1 MIKLD
6 KFALMGAFVL
16 TGALGFTACSSD
28 DIADVEPNPTFDGE
42 SVKTQ
47 FAINIPYAKGGT
59 RMSSGTVQQN
69 NNFRGMQDIYLVS
82 TTGSS
87 ANDFS
92 YITGL
97 DNITALDN
105 SGSGN
110 NGNYKLYSDVNIPT
124 GTKYFHFYGQALKNG
139 TPTNM
144 ENGVIETNLTTAA
157 SRDAIEFKLRTI
169 NSDNTTTTFSNGMK
183 KMVDYLNAVA
193 TAFGT
198 PTDPSELKTLYDEFI
213 KMKAASANS
222 LLIAMQTLYD
232 NLPSTGADAVKTAIL
247 GESNS
252 VMSVNGS
259 GKLSWNTTNYAA
271 NFPEN
276 VGLPEGVA
284 MVEWN
289 SGESKFVQAV
299 LGGNSYTVGAAKIC
313 YPAALYYYIGTNAKT
328 LATEYADWST
338 NMGTATAWDGYD
350 WTTNG
355 WGDEVT
361 ATTRTVALEDN
372 VQYAVGN
379 LKTTVRCTAG
389 SLPDNADELGTQGNV
404 NYVPVGDGFP
414 VTAIIVGGQPDKVG
428 YDFTGGTTFDYNIYD
443 KFPADYKAANVTSAP
458 STANYTL
465 VLDNSKDDNTNKTVY
480 FALEL
485 TNNSG
490 INFYGHD
497 GLIANG
503 MKFYLI
509 GELDPIKATFSGD
522 TGAKPTNVFTKD
534 YVTTANVKISSL
546 ADAYV
551 TIPDLRAERLSLGL
565 SVDLEWQTGLV
576 FDVEIK

>member
-47 FAINIPYAKGGT
+47 FAINIPYAKDGT
-59 RMSSGTVQQN
+59 RMGGETVQQN

-82 TTGSS
+82 TTGST
-87 ANDFS
+87 ATDFS

-97 DNITALDN
+97 GNITAWDN
-105 SGSGN
+105 PGSGD
-110 NGNYKLYSDVNIPT
+110 NGNYKLYNDVNIPT
-124 GTKYFHFYGQALKNG
+124 GTKYFHFYGQATKG
-139 TPTNM
+139 SGASNM

-157 SRDAIEFKLRTI
+157 DRDAIEFKLRTI
-169 NSDNTTTTFSNGMK
+169 NSDNTTTTFSDGMK
-183 KMVDYLNAVA
+183 KMVEYLNSVA
-193 TAFGT
+193 TALGS
-198 PTDPSELKTLYDEFI
+198 PTGSSELKTLYDEFI

-232 NLPSTGADAVKTAIL
+232 NLPSTGADDVKTAIV
-247 GESNS
+247 GEDQS
-252 VMSVNGS
+252 VFKVTD
-259 GKLSWNTTNYAA
+259 GKLAWNIDNYAA

-299 LGGNSYTVGAAKIC
+299 PGGNSYTVDAAKIC

-328 LATEYADWST
+328 YTSEYSSWPNSSAAWESETWS
-338 NMGTATAWDGYD
+338 
-350 WTTNG
+350 G

-443 KFPADYKAANVTSAP
+443 KFPADYKAANVTLAH

-509 GELDPIKATFSGD
+509 GELDPTKATFSSD
-522 TGAKPTNVFTKD
+522 TGTKPENVFTKD
-534 YVTTANVKISSL
+534 YVTTANVSISSL

-565 SVDLEWQTGLV
+565 SVDLTWQKGLV
-576 FDVEIK
+576 FDVEIE

>member
-59 RMSSGTVQQN
+59 RMSDVTVQQN

-82 TTGSS
+82 TTGSTVT
-87 ANDFS
+87 DFS

-97 DNITALDN
+97 DNITALNN

-110 NGNYKLYSDVNIPT
+110 TGNYKLYNDVNIPT
-124 GTKYFHFYGQALKNG
+124 GTKYFHFYGQATKG
-139 TPTNM
+139 SGASNM

-157 SRDAIEFKLRTI
+157 DRDAIEFKLRTI
-169 NSDNTTTTFSNGMK
+169 NSDNTTTTFSDGMEN
-183 KMVDYLNAVA
+183 MVDYLNAVA

-198 PTDPSELKTLYDEFI
+198 PTDPSELKNLYDEFI

-232 NLPSTGADAVKTAIL
+232 NLPSGAENVKTAIV
-247 GESNS
+247 GEDQS
-252 VMSVNGS
+252 VFKVTD
-259 GKLSWNTTNYAA
+259 GKLAWNPANYAA

-299 LGGNSYTVGAAKIC
+299 PGGNSYTVDATKIC

-328 LATEYADWST
+328 LATKYTDWNT
-338 NMGTATAWDGYD
+338 NMGSATAWDGYD
-350 WTTNG
+350 WTG

-389 SLPDNADELGTQGNV
+389 SLPDNADELGSQQGKV

-414 VTAIIVGGQPDKVG
+414 VTAIIVGGQPDKVD

-443 KFPADYKAANVTSAP
+443 KFPANTVAKNETTASN
-458 STANYTL
+458 ANYTL
-465 VLDNSKDDNTNKTVY
+465 VLDNSKDANTNKTVY

-509 GELDPIKATFSGD
+509 GELDPKTAKFDGD
-522 TGAKPTNVFTKD
+522 TSAKPTNVFTKD
-534 YVTTANVKISSL
+534 YVTTANVSISSL

-565 SVDLEWQTGLV
+565 SVDLTWQKGLV

>member
-59 RMSSGTVQQN
+59 RMGGETVQQN

-82 TTGSS
+82 TTGST
-87 ANDFS
+87 ATNFS

-97 DNITALDN
+97 GNITALNN
-105 SGSGN
+105 SGSGD
-110 NGNYKLYSDVNIPT
+110 NGNYKLYNDVNIPT
-124 GTKYFHFYGQALKNG
+124 GTKYFHFYGQATKG
-139 TPTNM
+139 SGASNM

-157 SRDAIEFKLRTI
+157 DRDAIEFKLRTI
-169 NSDNTTTTFSNGMK
+169 NSDNTTTTFSDGMK
-183 KMVDYLNAVA
+183 KMVEYLNSVA
-193 TAFGT
+193 TALGS
-198 PTDPSELKTLYDEFI
+198 PTGSSELKTLYDEFI

-232 NLPSTGADAVKTAIL
+232 NLPSTGADNVKIAII

-252 VMSVNGS
+252 VMSVDGS
-259 GKLSWNTTNYAA
+259 GKLSWNTANYAD

-299 LGGNSYTVGAAKIC
+299 PGGNSYTVDAAKIC

-328 LATEYADWST
+328 LATKYTDWNT
-338 NMGTATAWDGYD
+338 NMGSATAWDVYD
-350 WTTNG
+350 WTAKG

-379 LKTTVRCTAG
+379 LMTTVRCTAG
-389 SLPDNADELGTQGNV
+389 SLPDNADELGSQQGKV
-404 NYVPVGDGFP
+404 NYVPVGEGFP

-428 YDFTGGTTFDYNIYD
+428 YDFTGTDGTTFDYNIYD
-443 KFPADYKAANVTSAP
+443 KFPANYVAATSAP

-465 VLDNSKDDNTNKTVY
+465 VLDNSEDDNTNKTVY

-509 GELDPIKATFSGD
+509 GELNPTEATFSG

-534 YVTTANVKISSL
+534 YVTTANVSISSL

-565 SVDLEWQTGLV
+565 SVDLEWQKGLV

>member
-28 DIADVEPNPTFDGE
+28 DIADIEPNPTFDGE

-59 RMSSGTVQQN
+59 RMSDVTVQQN

-82 TTGSS
+82 TTGST
-87 ANDFS
+87 ATDFS

-97 DNITALDN
+97 GNITAWDN
-105 SGSGN
+105 PGSGN
-110 NGNYKLYSDVNIPT
+110 DGNYKLYSDVNIPT
-124 GTKYFHFYGQALKNG
+124 GTKYFHFYGQALKSG
-139 TPTNM
+139 TPANM
-144 ENGVIETNLTTAA
+144 DNGVIETNLTTAA
-157 SRDAIEFKLRTI
+157 DRDAIEFKLRTI
-169 NSDNTTTTFSNGMK
+169 NSDNTTTTFSDGMK

-193 TAFGT
+193 TAFDT

-252 VMSVNGS
+252 VMSVDGS
-259 GKLSWNTTNYAA
+259 GKLSWNTANYAD

-289 SGESKFVQAV
+289 SGESRFVQAV
-299 LGGNSYTVGAAKIC
+299 PGGNSYTVDAAKIC

-328 LATEYADWST
+328 YTSEYNSWPNSSAKWESETWS
-338 NMGTATAWDGYD
+338 
-350 WTTNG
+350 G

-428 YDFTGGTTFDYNIYD
+428 YDFTGGTMFDYNIYD
-443 KFPADYKAANVTSAP
+443 KFPADYKAANDTSAP
-458 STANYTL
+458 FTANYTL
-465 VLDNSKDDNTNKTVY
+465 VLDNSEDDNTNKTVY

-509 GELDPIKATFSGD
+509 GELDPTEATFSG

-565 SVDLEWQTGLV
+565 SVDLTWQTGLE

>member
-59 RMSSGTVQQN
+59 RMGGETVQQN

-82 TTGSS
+82 TTDRT
-87 ANDFS
+87 ATDFS

-97 DNITALDN
+97 GNITALDG
-105 SGSGN
+105 SGS
-110 NGNYKLYSDVNIPT
+110 NGNYKLYSNVNIPT
-124 GTKYFHFYGQALKNG
+124 GTKYFHFYGQATKG
-139 TPTNM
+139 SGASNM

-157 SRDAIEFKLRTI
+157 DRDAIEFKLRTI
-169 NSDNTTTTFSNGMK
+169 NSDNTTTTFSDGMEN
-183 KMVDYLNAVA
+183 MVEYLNSVA

-198 PTDPSELKTLYDEFI
+198 TNDQSELKTLYDEFI

-259 GKLSWNTTNYAA
+259 GKLSWNTTNYVA

-299 LGGNSYTVGAAKIC
+299 PGGNSYTVDAAKIC

-328 LATEYADWST
+328 YTSEYNSWPNSSAAWESETWS
-338 NMGTATAWDGYD
+338 
-350 WTTNG
+350 G

-414 VTAIIVGGQPDKVG
+414 VTAIIVGGQPDKVD

-443 KFPADYKAANVTSAP
+443 KFPANTVAKNETTASN
-458 STANYTL
+458 ANYTL
-465 VLDNSKDDNTNKTVY
+465 VLDNSKDGNTNKTVY

-497 GLIANG
+497 GLIAKG

-509 GELDPIKATFSGD
+509 GELDPKNATFSG
-522 TGAKPTNVFTKD
+522 TGAKPENVFTKD

-565 SVDLEWQTGLV
+565 SVDLTWQTGLE

>member
-28 DIADVEPNPTFDGE
+28 DIADIEPNPTFDGE

-59 RMSSGTVQQN
+59 RMGGETVQQN

-82 TTGSS
+82 TTGST
-87 ANDFS
+87 ATNFS

-97 DNITALDN
+97 GNITALNN
-105 SGSGN
+105 SGSGD
-110 NGNYKLYSDVNIPT
+110 NGNYKLYNDVNIPT
-124 GTKYFHFYGQALKNG
+124 GTKYFHFYGQATKG
-139 TPTNM
+139 SGASNM

-157 SRDAIEFKLRTI
+157 DRDAIEFKLRTI
-169 NSDNTTTTFSNGMK
+169 NSDNTTTTFSDGMK
-183 KMVDYLNAVA
+183 KMVEYLNSVA
-193 TAFGT
+193 TALGS
-198 PTDPSELKTLYDEFI
+198 PTGSSELKTLYDEFI

-232 NLPSTGADAVKTAIL
+232 NLPSTGADAVKAAII

-252 VMSVNGS
+252 VMSVDGS
-259 GKLSWNTTNYAA
+259 GKLSWNTANYAA

-299 LGGNSYTVGAAKIC
+299 PGGNSYTVDAAKIC

-328 LATEYADWST
+328 LATKYTDWDT
-338 NMGTATAWDGYD
+338 NMGSATAWDGYD
-350 WTTNG
+350 WTG

-389 SLPDNADELGTQGNV
+389 SLPDNADELGSQQGKV
-404 NYVPVGDGFP
+404 NYVPVGEGFP

-428 YDFTGGTTFDYNIYD
+428 YDFTGTDGTTFDYNIYD
-443 KFPADYKAANVTSAP
+443 KFPANTVAKNETTASN
-458 STANYTL
+458 ANYTL
-465 VLDNSKDDNTNKTVY
+465 VLDNSKDANTNETVY

-509 GELDPIKATFSGD
+509 GELDPTTAKFDGD
-522 TGAKPTNVFTKD
+522 TSAKPTNVFTKD
-534 YVTTANVKISSL
+534 YVTTAKVSISSL

-565 SVDLEWQTGLV
+565 SVDLDWQTGLE

>member
-59 RMSSGTVQQN
+59 RMSSETVQQN

-82 TTGSS
+82 TTGST
-87 ANDFS
+87 ATDFS

-97 DNITALDN
+97 GNITALDN
-105 SGSGN
+105 PESGN
-110 NGNYKLYSDVNIPT
+110 DGNYKLYSDVNIPT

-139 TPTNM
+139 APTNM
-144 ENGVIETNLTTAA
+144 DNGVIETNLTTAA

-169 NSDNTTTTFSNGMK
+169 NSDNTTTTFSDGMK

-198 PTDPSELKTLYDEFI
+198 PDDPSELKTLYDEFI

-232 NLPSTGADAVKTAIL
+232 NLPATGADDVKTAIV

-252 VMSVNGS
+252 VFSVS
-259 GKLSWNTTNYAA
+259 EGKLAWNTANYAN

-276 VGLPEGVA
+276 VGLPQGVA
-284 MVEWN
+284 IVEWD
-289 SGESKFVQAV
+289 GSKFAQATI
-299 LGGNSYTVGAAKIC
+299 GGNTYTLDVAKLC

-328 LATEYADWST
+328 NDSEFNSWST
-338 NMGTATAWDGYD
+338 DLNSASKWENYQ
-350 WTTNG
+350 WTG
-355 WGDEVT
+355 WNDAVT

-414 VTAIIVGGQPDKVG
+414 VTAIIVGGQPDKVD

-443 KFPADYKAANVTSAP
+443 KFPANTVAKNETKASN
-458 STANYTL
+458 ANYTL
-465 VLDNSKDDNTNKTVY
+465 VLDNSKDANTNETVY

-509 GELDPIKATFSGD
+509 GELDPTKATFSGD
-522 TGAKPTNVFTKD
+522 MGAKPTNVFTKD

-565 SVDLEWQTGLV
+565 SVDLDWQTGLE

>member
-59 RMSSGTVQQN
+59 RMSDVTVQQN

-97 DNITALDN
+97 GNITALD
-105 SGSGN
+105 GSGN
-110 NGNYKLYSDVNIPT
+110 NGNYKLYNDVNIPT

-144 ENGVIETNLTTAA
+144 DNGVIETNLTTAA

-169 NSDNTTTTFSNGMK
+169 NSDNTTTTFSEGMEN
-183 KMVDYLNAVA
+183 MVDYLNAVA

-299 LGGNSYTVGAAKIC
+299 PGGNSYTVDAAKIC

-328 LATEYADWST
+328 YTSEYNSWPNSSAAWESETWS
-338 NMGTATAWDGYD
+338 GWD
-350 WTTNG
+350 
-355 WGDEVT
+355 DEVT

-389 SLPDNADELGTQGNV
+389 SLPDNADELGPLGNV

-428 YDFTGGTTFDYNIYD
+428 YDFTGGTPTTFDYNIYD
-443 KFPADYKAANVTSAP
+443 KFPANTVAKNETTASN
-458 STANYTL
+458 ANYTL
-465 VLDNSKDDNTNKTVY
+465 VLDNSKDGNTNKTVY

-509 GELDPIKATFSGD
+509 GELDPTNATFSG
-522 TGAKPTNVFTKD
+522 TGAKPENVFTKD

-565 SVDLEWQTGLV
+565 SVDLTWQTGLE

>member
-28 DIADVEPNPTFDGE
+28 DIADIEPNPTFDGE

-59 RMSSGTVQQN
+59 RMSSETVQQDN
-69 NNFRGMQDIYLVS
+69 KFRGMQDIYLVS
-82 TTGSS
+82 TTGGT
-87 ANDFS
+87 ATDFS

-97 DNITALDN
+97 GNITALDN
-105 SGSGN
+105 PGSGN
-110 NGNYKLYSDVNIPT
+110 DGNYKLYSDVNIPT

-144 ENGVIETNLTTAA
+144 DNGVIETNLTKAA
-157 SRDAIEFKLRTI
+157 DRDAIEFKLRTI
-169 NSDNTTTTFSNGMK
+169 NSDNTTTTFSDGMK

-193 TAFGT
+193 TAFGA

-222 LLIAMQTLYD
+222 MLIAMQTLYD

-247 GESNS
+247 GENQS
-252 VMSVNGS
+252 VFKETEGT
-259 GKLSWNTTNYAA
+259 LSWNTANYAA
-271 NFPEN
+271 DFPEN

-299 LGGNSYTVGAAKIC
+299 PGGNSYTVDAAKIC

-328 LATEYADWST
+328 YTSEYNSWPNSSAAWESETWS
-338 NMGTATAWDGYD
+338 
-350 WTTNG
+350 G

-509 GELDPIKATFSGD
+509 GELDPTTAKFDGD

-534 YVTTANVKISSL
+534 YVTTANVSISSL

-565 SVDLEWQTGLV
+565 SVDLTWQTGLV

>member
-28 DIADVEPNPTFDGE
+28 DIADIEPNPTFDGE

-59 RMSSGTVQQN
+59 RMSDVTVQQN

-82 TTGSS
+82 TTGST
-87 ANDFS
+87 ATDFS

-97 DNITALDN
+97 GNITAWDN
-105 SGSGN
+105 PGSGN
-110 NGNYKLYSDVNIPT
+110 DGNYKLYSDVNIAT
-124 GTKYFHFYGQALKNG
+124 GTKYFHFYGQALKSG
-139 TPTNM
+139 TPANM
-144 ENGVIETNLTTAA
+144 DNGVIETNLTTAA

-169 NSDNTTTTFSNGMK
+169 NSDNTTTTFSDGMK
-183 KMVDYLNAVA
+183 KMVVYLNAVA

-198 PTDPSELKTLYDEFI
+198 LNDPSELKTLYDEFI
-213 KMKAASANS
+213 KMKAASAKS

-232 NLPSTGADAVKTAIL
+232 NLPSTGADKVKTAIL
-247 GESNS
+247 GESQS
-252 VMSVNGS
+252 VFKVTE
-259 GKLSWNTTNYAA
+259 GKLSWNTANYAA

-299 LGGNSYTVGAAKIC
+299 PGGNSYTVDAAKIC

-328 LATEYADWST
+328 YTSEYNSWPNSSAAWESKTWS
-338 NMGTATAWDGYD
+338 
-350 WTTNG
+350 G

-428 YDFTGGTTFDYNIYD
+428 YDFTGTDGTTFDYNIYD
-443 KFPADYKAANVTSAP
+443 KFPTDYKAANVTSAP
-458 STANYTL
+458 NYTL
-465 VLDNSKDDNTNKTVY
+465 VLDNSEDDNTNKTVY

-509 GELDPIKATFSGD
+509 GELDPTTAKFDGD
-522 TGAKPTNVFTKD
+522 TDAKPKNVFTKD
-534 YVTTANVKISSL
+534 YVTTANVSISSL

-565 SVDLEWQTGLV
+565 SVDLEWQKGLV

>member
-59 RMSSGTVQQN
+59 RMSDVTVQQN

-97 DNITALDN
+97 GNITALD
-105 SGSGN
+105 GSGN
-110 NGNYKLYSDVNIPT
+110 NGNYKLYNDVNIPT

-144 ENGVIETNLTTAA
+144 DNGVIETNLTTAA

-169 NSDNTTTTFSNGMK
+169 NSDNTTTTFSEGMEN
-183 KMVDYLNAVA
+183 MVDYLNAVA

-299 LGGNSYTVGAAKIC
+299 PGGNSYTVDAAKIC

-328 LATEYADWST
+328 YTSEYNSWPNSSAAWESETWS
-338 NMGTATAWDGYD
+338 GWD
-350 WTTNG
+350 
-355 WGDEVT
+355 DEVT

-389 SLPDNADELGTQGNV
+389 SLPDNADELGPLGNV

-428 YDFTGGTTFDYNIYD
+428 YDFTGGTPTTFDYNIYD
-443 KFPADYKAANVTSAP
+443 KFPANTVAKNETTASN
-458 STANYTL
+458 ANYTL
-465 VLDNSKDDNTNKTVY
+465 VLDNSKDANTNETVY

-509 GELDPIKATFSGD
+509 GELDPTNATFSGD
-522 TGAKPTNVFTKD
+522 TGAKPENVFTKD

-565 SVDLEWQTGLV
+565 SVDLTWQKGLV

>member
-59 RMSSGTVQQN
+59 RMSDVTVQQN

-82 TTGSS
+82 TTGSTVT
-87 ANDFS
+87 DFS

-97 DNITALDN
+97 DNITALNN

-110 NGNYKLYSDVNIPT
+110 TGNYKLYNDVNIPT
-124 GTKYFHFYGQALKNG
+124 GTKYFHFYGQATKG
-139 TPTNM
+139 SGASNM

-157 SRDAIEFKLRTI
+157 DRDAIEFKLRTI
-169 NSDNTTTTFSNGMK
+169 NSDNTTTTFSDGMEN
-183 KMVDYLNAVA
+183 MVDYLNAVA

-198 PTDPSELKTLYDEFI
+198 PTDPSELKNLYDEFI

-232 NLPSTGADAVKTAIL
+232 NLPSGAENVKTAIV
-247 GESNS
+247 GEDQS
-252 VMSVNGS
+252 VFKVTD
-259 GKLSWNTTNYAA
+259 GKLAWNPANYAA

-289 SGESKFVQAV
+289 SGESKFVRTV
-299 LGGNSYTVGAAKIC
+299 PGGNSYTVDAAKIC

-328 LATEYADWST
+328 LTTEYADWST
-338 NMGTATAWDGYD
+338 SMGTATAWDGYD

-389 SLPDNADELGTQGNV
+389 SLPDNADELGTQGKV
-404 NYVPVGDGFP
+404 NYVPVGGGFP

-428 YDFTGGTTFDYNIYD
+428 YDFTGGTKFDYNIYD
-443 KFPADYKAANVTSAP
+443 KFPANTVAKNETTASN
-458 STANYTL
+458 ANYTL
-465 VLDNSKDDNTNKTVY
+465 VLDNSKDGNTNKTVY

-497 GLIANG
+497 GLIAKG

-509 GELDPIKATFSGD
+509 GELDPKNATFSG
-522 TGAKPTNVFTKD
+522 TGAKPENVFTKD

-565 SVDLEWQTGLV
+565 SVDLTWQTGLE

>member
-59 RMSSGTVQQN
+59 RMGGETVQQN

-82 TTGSS
+82 TTDRT
-87 ANDFS
+87 ATNFS

-97 DNITALDN
+97 GNITALD
-105 SGSGN
+105 GSGN
-110 NGNYKLYSDVNIPT
+110 NGNYKLYNDVNIPT

-144 ENGVIETNLTTAA
+144 DNGVIETNLTTAA

-169 NSDNTTTTFSNGMK
+169 NSDNTTTTFSEGMEN
-183 KMVDYLNAVA
+183 MVDYLNAVA

-232 NLPSTGADAVKTAIL
+232 NLPSIGADNVKTAIL

-252 VMSVNGS
+252 VMSVDGS
-259 GKLSWNTTNYAA
+259 GKLSWNTANYAA

-289 SGESKFVQAV
+289 SGESKFVKAV
-299 LGGNSYTVGAAKIC
+299 PGGNSYMVDAAKIC

-328 LATEYADWST
+328 YTSEYNSWPNTSAAWENETWS
-338 NMGTATAWDGYD
+338 GWD
-350 WTTNG
+350 
-355 WGDEVT
+355 DEVT

-389 SLPDNADELGTQGNV
+389 SLPDNADELELGTQGKV
-404 NYVPVGDGFP
+404 NYVPVGGGFP

-428 YDFTGGTTFDYNIYD
+428 YDFTGGTKFDYNIYD
-443 KFPADYKAANVTSAP
+443 KFPANTVAKNETTASN
-458 STANYTL
+458 ANYTL
-465 VLDNSKDDNTNKTVY
+465 VLDNSKDGNTNKTVY

-497 GLIANG
+497 GLIAKG

-509 GELDPIKATFSGD
+509 GELDPTNATFSG

-534 YVTTANVKISSL
+534 YVTTANVSISSL

-551 TIPDLRAERLSLGL
+551 TIPDLRAEHLSLGL
-565 SVDLEWQTGLV
+565 SVDLTWQTGLE

>member
-28 DIADVEPNPTFDGE
+28 DIADIEPNPTFDGE

-59 RMSSGTVQQN
+59 RMSDVTVQQN

-82 TTGSS
+82 TTGST
-87 ANDFS
+87 ATDFS

-97 DNITALDN
+97 GNITAWDN
-105 SGSGN
+105 PGSGN
-110 NGNYKLYSDVNIPT
+110 DGNYKLYSDVNIPT
-124 GTKYFHFYGQALKNG
+124 GTKYFHFYGQALKSG
-139 TPTNM
+139 TPANM
-144 ENGVIETNLTTAA
+144 DNGVIETNLTTAA

-169 NSDNTTTTFSNGMK
+169 NSDNTTTTFSDGMK
-183 KMVDYLNAVA
+183 KMVVYLNAVA

-198 PTDPSELKTLYDEFI
+198 LNDPSELKTLYDEFI
-213 KMKAASANS
+213 KMKAASAKS

-232 NLPSTGADAVKTAIL
+232 NLPSTGADKVKTAIL
-247 GESNS
+247 GESQS
-252 VMSVNGS
+252 VFKVTE
-259 GKLSWNTTNYAA
+259 GKLSWNTANYAA

-299 LGGNSYTVGAAKIC
+299 PGGNSYTVDAAKIC

-328 LATEYADWST
+328 YTSEYNSWPNSSAAWESKTWS
-338 NMGTATAWDGYD
+338 
-350 WTTNG
+350 G

-428 YDFTGGTTFDYNIYD
+428 YDFTGTDGTTFDYNIYD
-443 KFPADYKAANVTSAP
+443 KFPTDYKAANVTSAP
-458 STANYTL
+458 NYTL
-465 VLDNSKDDNTNKTVY
+465 VLDNSEDDNTNKTVY

-509 GELDPIKATFSGD
+509 GELDPTTAKFDGD
-522 TGAKPTNVFTKD
+522 TDAKPKNVFTKD
-534 YVTTANVKISSL
+534 YVTTANVSISSL

-565 SVDLEWQTGLV
+565 SVDLEWQKGLV

>member
-47 FAINIPYAKGGT
+47 FAINIPYAKDGT
-59 RMSSGTVQQN
+59 RMGGETVQQN

-82 TTGSS
+82 TTGST
-87 ANDFS
+87 ATDFS

-97 DNITALDN
+97 GNITVLDN
-105 SGSGN
+105 HGNGN

-144 ENGVIETNLTTAA
+144 DNGVIETNLTKAA
-157 SRDAIEFKLRTI
+157 DRDAIEFKLRTI
-169 NSDNTTTTFSNGMK
+169 NSDNTTTTFSDGMK
-183 KMVDYLNAVA
+183 KMVEYLNSVA
-193 TAFGT
+193 TALGS
-198 PTDPSELKTLYDEFI
+198 PTGSSELKTLYDEFI

-232 NLPSTGADAVKTAIL
+232 NLPSTGADDVKTAIV
-247 GESNS
+247 GEDQS
-252 VMSVNGS
+252 VFKVTD
-259 GKLSWNTTNYAA
+259 GKLAWNIDNYAA

-284 MVEWN
+284 MVEW
-289 SGESKFVQAV
+289 STDKFVQTAP
-299 LGGNSYTVGAAKIC
+299 GGNSYTVDATKIC

-328 LATEYADWST
+328 LATKYTDWDT
-338 NMGTATAWDGYD
+338 NMGSATAWDGYD
-350 WTTNG
+350 WTG

-389 SLPDNADELGTQGNV
+389 SLPDNADELGSQQGKV
-404 NYVPVGDGFP
+404 NYVPVGEGFP

-428 YDFTGGTTFDYNIYD
+428 YDFTGTDGTTFDYNIYD
-443 KFPADYKAANVTSAP
+443 KFPANTVAKNETTASN
-458 STANYTL
+458 ANYTL
-465 VLDNSKDDNTNKTVY
+465 VLDNSKDANTNETVY

-509 GELDPIKATFSGD
+509 GELDPTNATFSGD
-522 TGAKPTNVFTKD
+522 TGAKPENVFTKD

-565 SVDLEWQTGLV
+565 SVDLTWQKGLV

>member
-6 KFALMGAFVL
+6 QFALMGAFVL

-59 RMSSGTVQQN
+59 RMGGETVQQN

-82 TTGSS
+82 TTDRT
-87 ANDFS
+87 ATDFS

-97 DNITALDN
+97 GNITALDG
-105 SGSGN
+105 SGS
-110 NGNYKLYSDVNIPT
+110 NGNYKLYRNVNIPT
-124 GTKYFHFYGQALKNG
+124 GTKYFHFYGQATKG
-139 TPTNM
+139 SGASNM

-157 SRDAIEFKLRTI
+157 DRDAIEFKLRTI
-169 NSDNTTTTFSNGMK
+169 NSDNTTTKFSDGMK
-183 KMVDYLNAVA
+183 KMVEYLNAVA
-193 TAFGT
+193 TAFGS
-198 PTDPSELKTLYDEFI
+198 PTDPSELKNLYDEFI

-232 NLPSTGADAVKTAIL
+232 NLPSGAENVKTAIV
-247 GESNS
+247 GEDQS
-252 VMSVNGS
+252 VFKVTD
-259 GKLSWNTTNYAA
+259 GKLAWNPANYAA

-284 MVEWN
+284 MVEW
-289 SGESKFVQAV
+289 STDKFVQTAP
-299 LGGNSYTVGAAKIC
+299 GGNSYTVDAAKIC

-328 LATEYADWST
+328 YTSEYNSWPNTSAAWENETWS
-338 NMGTATAWDGYD
+338 
-350 WTTNG
+350 G
-355 WGDEVT
+355 WGGEVT

-404 NYVPVGDGFP
+404 NYVPVGEGFP

-428 YDFTGGTTFDYNIYD
+428 YDFTGGTKFDYNIYD
-443 KFPADYKAANVTSAP
+443 KFPANTVAKNETTASN
-458 STANYTL
+458 ANYTI
-465 VLDNSKDDNTNKTVY
+465 VLDNSKDVNNNNKTVY

-509 GELDPIKATFSGD
+509 GELDPAEAKFSGD
-522 TGAKPTNVFTKD
+522 TGAEPENVFTKD

-565 SVDLEWQTGLV
+565 SVDLTWQTGLE

>member
-59 RMSSGTVQQN
+59 RMSDVTVQQN

-82 TTGSS
+82 TTDRT
-87 ANDFS
+87 ATNFS

-97 DNITALDN
+97 SNITALDG
-105 SGSGN
+105 SGS
-110 NGNYKLYSDVNIPT
+110 NGNYKLYSNVNIPT

-144 ENGVIETNLTTAA
+144 DNGVIETNLTTAA
-157 SRDAIEFKLRTI
+157 DRDAIEFKLRTI
-169 NSDNTTTTFSNGMK
+169 NSDNTTTTFSDGMEN
-183 KMVDYLNAVA
+183 MVDYLNSVA

-232 NLPSTGADAVKTAIL
+232 NLPSIGAENVKTAIV
-247 GESNS
+247 GEGQS
-252 VMSVNGS
+252 VFKVTD
-259 GKLSWNTTNYAA
+259 GKLAWNTDNYAA

-289 SGESKFVQAV
+289 SGESKFVQPMP
-299 LGGNSYTVGAAKIC
+299 GGNSYKVDAAKIC

-328 LATEYADWST
+328 YTSEYNSWPNSSAAWEGETWS
-338 NMGTATAWDGYD
+338 
-350 WTTNG
+350 G
-355 WGDEVT
+355 WGDEVI

-389 SLPDNADELGTQGNV
+389 SLPDNADELGKQGKV
-404 NYVPVGDGFP
+404 NYVPVGEGFP

-443 KFPADYKAANVTSAP
+443 KFPANTVAKNETTASN
-458 STANYTL
+458 ANYTL
-465 VLDNSKDDNTNKTVY
+465 VLDNSKDGNTNKTVY

-509 GELDPIKATFSGD
+509 GELDPANATFSG

-534 YVTTANVKISSL
+534 YVTTANVSISSL

-565 SVDLEWQTGLV
+565 SVDLTWQTGLE

>member
-6 KFALMGAFVL
+6 QFALMGAFVL

-82 TTGSS
+82 TTGST
-87 ANDFS
+87 ATDFS

-97 DNITALDN
+97 GNITAWDN
-105 SGSGN
+105 PGSGN
-110 NGNYKLYSDVNIPT
+110 DGNYKLYSDVNIPT
-124 GTKYFHFYGQALKNG
+124 GTKYFHFYGQALKSG
-139 TPTNM
+139 TPANM
-144 ENGVIETNLTTAA
+144 DNGVIETNLTTAA
-157 SRDAIEFKLRTI
+157 NRDAIEFKLRTI
-169 NSDNTTTTFSNGMK
+169 NSDYTTTTFSEGMEN
-183 KMVDYLNAVA
+183 MVDYLNAVA

-289 SGESKFVQAV
+289 SGDSKFVQAV
-299 LGGNSYTVGAAKIC
+299 PGGNSYTVNAAKIC

-328 LATEYADWST
+328 YTSEYNSWPNSSA
-338 NMGTATAWDGYD
+338 AWESET
-350 WTTNG
+350 WPG
-355 WGDEVT
+355 WGDEVI

-389 SLPDNADELGTQGNV
+389 SLPDNADELGTQGKV

-428 YDFTGGTTFDYNIYD
+428 YDFTGVTTTTFDYNIYD
-443 KFPADYKAANVTSAP
+443 KFPANTVAKNETTASN
-458 STANYTL
+458 ANYTL
-465 VLDNSKDDNTNKTVY
+465 VLDNSKDVNTNKTVY

-509 GELDPIKATFSGD
+509 GELDPTTAKFDGD
-522 TGAKPTNVFTKD
+522 TSAKPTNVFTKD
-534 YVTTANVKISSL
+534 YVTTAKVSISSL

-565 SVDLEWQTGLV
+565 SVDLDWQTGLE

>member
-59 RMSSGTVQQN
+59 RMGGETVQQN

-82 TTGSS
+82 TTGST
-87 ANDFS
+87 ATNFS

-97 DNITALDN
+97 GNIIALDN
-105 SGSGN
+105 PGSGS
-110 NGNYKLYSDVNIPT
+110 NGNYKLYSNVNIPT

-144 ENGVIETNLTTAA
+144 DNGVIETNLTTAA

-169 NSDNTTTTFSNGMK
+169 NSDNTTTTFSDGMEN
-183 KMVDYLNAVA
+183 MVEYLNSVA
-193 TAFGT
+193 TAFGS
-198 PTDPSELKTLYDEFI
+198 PTGSSELKTLYDEFI

-232 NLPSTGADAVKTAIL
+232 NLPSTGADDVKTAIV
-247 GESNS
+247 GEGQS
-252 VMSVNGS
+252 VFKVTD
-259 GKLSWNTTNYAA
+259 GKLAWNTANYAA
-271 NFPEN
+271 DFPEN

-299 LGGNSYTVGAAKIC
+299 PGGNSYKVDAAKIC

-328 LATEYADWST
+328 YTSEYNSWPNSSAAWESETWS
-338 NMGTATAWDGYD
+338 
-350 WTTNG
+350 G

-404 NYVPVGDGFP
+404 NYVPVGNGFP

-428 YDFTGGTTFDYNIYD
+428 YDFTGGTRFDYNIYD

-465 VLDNSKDDNTNKTVY
+465 VLDNSKDGNNNKTVY

-509 GELDPIKATFSGD
+509 GELDPTKATFSGD
-522 TGAKPTNVFTKD
+522 PGAKPTNVFTKD

>member
-28 DIADVEPNPTFDGE
+28 DIADIEPNPTFDGE

-47 FAINIPYAKGGT
+47 FAINIPYVKGGT
-59 RMSSGTVQQN
+59 RMSSETVQQN

-82 TTGSS
+82 TTGST
-87 ANDFS
+87 ATDFS

-97 DNITALDN
+97 GNITALDKP
-105 SGSGN
+105 GSGN
-110 NGNYKLYSDVNIPT
+110 DGNYKLYSDVNIPT
-124 GTKYFHFYGQALKNG
+124 GTKYFHFYGQALKSG
-139 TPTNM
+139 TPANM
-144 ENGVIETNLTTAA
+144 DNGVIETNLTTAA

-169 NSDNTTTTFSNGMK
+169 NSDNTTTTFSEGMEN
-183 KMVDYLNAVA
+183 MVDYLNAVA

-299 LGGNSYTVGAAKIC
+299 PGGNSYTVDAAKIC

-328 LATEYADWST
+328 YTSEYNSWPNSSAAWESETWS
-338 NMGTATAWDGYD
+338 
-350 WTTNG
+350 G

-389 SLPDNADELGTQGNV
+389 SLPDNADELGPLGNV

-428 YDFTGGTTFDYNIYD
+428 YDFTGGTPTTFDYNIYD
-443 KFPADYKAANVTSAP
+443 KFPANTVAKNETTASN
-458 STANYTL
+458 ANYTL
-465 VLDNSKDDNTNKTVY
+465 VLDNSKDGNTNKTVY

-509 GELDPIKATFSGD
+509 GELDPTKATFSGD

-534 YVTTANVKISSL
+534 YVTTANVSISSL

-565 SVDLEWQTGLV
+565 SVDLTWQNGLV

>member
-59 RMSSGTVQQN
+59 RMSDVTVQQN

-82 TTGSS
+82 TTDRT
-87 ANDFS
+87 ATNFS

-97 DNITALDN
+97 SNITALD
-105 SGSGN
+105 GSGN
-110 NGNYKLYSDVNIPT
+110 NGNYKLYNNVNIPT

-144 ENGVIETNLTTAA
+144 DNGVIETNLTTAA

-169 NSDNTTTTFSNGMK
+169 NSDNTTTTFSDGMK
-183 KMVDYLNAVA
+183 KMVDYLNDVA

-232 NLPSTGADAVKTAIL
+232 NLPSIGAENVKTAIV
-247 GESNS
+247 GEGQS
-252 VMSVNGS
+252 VFKVTG
-259 GKLSWNTTNYAA
+259 GKLAWNTDNYAA

-289 SGESKFVQAV
+289 SGESKFFQAMP
-299 LGGNSYTVGAAKIC
+299 GGNSYTVDAAKIC

-338 NMGTATAWDGYD
+338 NMGTATDWDGYD

-355 WGDEVT
+355 WGGEVT

-389 SLPDNADELGTQGNV
+389 SLPDNADELGTQGKV
-404 NYVPVGDGFP
+404 NYVPVGGGFP

-428 YDFTGGTTFDYNIYD
+428 YDFTGGTKFDYNIYD

-465 VLDNSKDDNTNKTVY
+465 VLDNSKDGNNNKTVY

-509 GELDPIKATFSGD
+509 GELDPKNATFSG
-522 TGAKPTNVFTKD
+522 TGARPTNVFTKD

-565 SVDLEWQTGLV
+565 SVDLTWQTGLE

>member
-59 RMSSGTVQQN
+59 RMGGETVQQN

-82 TTGSS
+82 TTGST
-87 ANDFS
+87 ATDFS

-97 DNITALDN
+97 GNITALDN
-105 SGSGN
+105 SVNGN
-110 NGNYKLYSDVNIPT
+110 NYKLYSNVNIPT
-124 GTKYFHFYGQALKNG
+124 GTKYFHFYGQATKG
-139 TPTNM
+139 SGASNM

-157 SRDAIEFKLRTI
+157 DRDAIEFKLRTI
-169 NSDNTTTTFSNGMK
+169 NSDNTTTTFSDGME
-183 KMVDYLNAVA
+183 KMVDYLNSVA
-193 TAFGT
+193 TAFGS

-299 LGGNSYTVGAAKIC
+299 PGGNSYTVDATKIC

-328 LATEYADWST
+328 LATKYTDWDT
-338 NMGTATAWDGYD
+338 NMGSATAWDGYD
-350 WTTNG
+350 WTG

-389 SLPDNADELGTQGNV
+389 SLPDNADELGSQQGKV
-404 NYVPVGDGFP
+404 NYVPVGEGFP

-428 YDFTGGTTFDYNIYD
+428 YDFTGTDGTTFDYNIYD
-443 KFPADYKAANVTSAP
+443 KFPANTVAKNETTASN
-458 STANYTL
+458 ANYTL
-465 VLDNSKDDNTNKTVY
+465 VLDNSKDANTNETVY

-509 GELDPIKATFSGD
+509 GELDPTTAKFDGD
-522 TGAKPTNVFTKD
+522 TSAKPTNVFTKD
-534 YVTTANVKISSL
+534 YVTTAKVSISSL

-565 SVDLEWQTGLV
+565 SVDLDWQTGLE

>member
-59 RMSSGTVQQN
+59 RMSDVTVQQN

-97 DNITALDN
+97 GNITALD
-105 SGSGN
+105 GSGN
-110 NGNYKLYSDVNIPT
+110 NGNYKLYNDVNIPT

-144 ENGVIETNLTTAA
+144 DNGVIETNLTTAA

-169 NSDNTTTTFSNGMK
+169 NSDNTTTTFSEGMEN
-183 KMVDYLNAVA
+183 MVDYLNAVA

-289 SGESKFVQAV
+289 SGDSKFVQAV
-299 LGGNSYTVGAAKIC
+299 PGGNSYTVNAAKIC

-328 LATEYADWST
+328 YTSEYNSWPNSSA
-338 NMGTATAWDGYD
+338 AWESET
-350 WTTNG
+350 WPG
-355 WGDEVT
+355 WGDEVI

-389 SLPDNADELGTQGNV
+389 SLPDNADELGTQGKV

-428 YDFTGGTTFDYNIYD
+428 YDFTGVTTTTFDYNIYD
-443 KFPADYKAANVTSAP
+443 KFPANTVAKNETTASN
-458 STANYTL
+458 ANYTL
-465 VLDNSKDDNTNKTVY
+465 VLDNSKDVNTNKTVY

-509 GELDPIKATFSGD
+509 GELDPTEATFSG

-565 SVDLEWQTGLV
+565 SVDLTWQTGLE

>member
-6 KFALMGAFVL
+6 QFALMGAFVL

-59 RMSSGTVQQN
+59 RMSSETVQQDN
-69 NNFRGMQDIYLVS
+69 KFRGMQDIYLVS
-82 TTGSS
+82 TTGST
-87 ANDFS
+87 ATDFS

-97 DNITALDN
+97 GNITAWDN
-105 SGSGN
+105 PGSGN
-110 NGNYKLYSDVNIPT
+110 DGNYKLYSDVNIPT

-144 ENGVIETNLTTAA
+144 DNGVIETNLTTAA

-169 NSDNTTTTFSNGMK
+169 NSDNTTTTFSDGMK

-193 TAFGT
+193 TAFDT

-232 NLPSTGADAVKTAIL
+232 NLPSTGADNVKTAIL
-247 GESNS
+247 GESQS
-252 VMSVNGS
+252 VFKVTE

-299 LGGNSYTVGAAKIC
+299 PGGNSYTVDAAKIC

-328 LATEYADWST
+328 YTSEYNSWPNSSAAWESETWS
-338 NMGTATAWDGYD
+338 
-350 WTTNG
+350 G

>member
-59 RMSSGTVQQN
+59 RMGGETVQQN

-97 DNITALDN
+97 DNITALNN
-105 SGSGN
+105 SGSGD
-110 NGNYKLYSDVNIPT
+110 NGNYKLYNDVNIPT

-157 SRDAIEFKLRTI
+157 DRDAIEFKLRTI
-169 NSDNTTTTFSNGMK
+169 NSDNTTTTFSDGMK

-276 VGLPEGVA
+276 VGLPQGVA

-289 SGESKFVQAV
+289 SGESKFVQAMP
-299 LGGNSYTVGAAKIC
+299 GGNSYTVDAAKIC

-338 NMGTATAWDGYD
+338 SMGTATAWDSYD
-350 WTTNG
+350 WNTNG
-355 WGDEVT
+355 WGGEVT

-389 SLPDNADELGTQGNV
+389 SLPDNADELGTQGKV
-404 NYVPVGDGFP
+404 NYVPVGEGFP

-443 KFPADYKAANVTSAP
+443 KFPANTVAKNETTASN
-458 STANYTL
+458 ANYTL
-465 VLDNSKDDNTNKTVY
+465 VLDNSKDGNTNKTVY

-509 GELDPIKATFSGD
+509 GELNPTEATFSG

-565 SVDLEWQTGLV
+565 SVDLTWQTGLE

>member
-59 RMSSGTVQQN
+59 RMSDVTVQQN

-82 TTGSS
+82 TTGRT
-87 ANDFS
+87 ATNFS

-110 NGNYKLYSDVNIPT
+110 NGNYKLYNDVNIPT

-157 SRDAIEFKLRTI
+157 DRDAIEFKLRTI
-169 NSDNTTTTFSNGMK
+169 NSDNTTTTFSDGME
-183 KMVDYLNAVA
+183 KMVEYLNAVA
-193 TAFGT
+193 TAFGS
-198 PTDPSELKTLYDEFI
+198 PTDPSELKNLYDEFI

-232 NLPSTGADAVKTAIL
+232 NLPSGAENVKTAIV
-247 GESNS
+247 GEDQS
-252 VMSVNGS
+252 VFKVTD
-259 GKLSWNTTNYAA
+259 GKLAWNPANYAA
-271 NFPEN
+271 DFPEN

-284 MVEWN
+284 MVEW
-289 SGESKFVQAV
+289 STDKFVQTAP
-299 LGGNSYTVGAAKIC
+299 GGNSYTVDAAKIC

-328 LATEYADWST
+328 YTSEYNSWPNTSVAWENETWS
-338 NMGTATAWDGYD
+338 
-350 WTTNG
+350 G
-355 WGDEVT
+355 WGGEVT

-389 SLPDNADELGTQGNV
+389 SLPDNADELGSQGNV

-428 YDFTGGTTFDYNIYD
+428 YDFTGGTMFDYNIYD

-465 VLDNSKDDNTNKTVY
+465 VLDNSKDANTNKTVY

-509 GELDPIKATFSGD
+509 GELDPTKATFSGD
-522 TGAKPTNVFTKD
+522 PGAKPTNVFTKD

-565 SVDLEWQTGLV
+565 SVELTWQTGLE

>member
-6 KFALMGAFVL
+6 QFALMGAFVL

-59 RMSSGTVQQN
+59 RMGGETVQQN

-82 TTGSS
+82 TTDRT
-87 ANDFS
+87 ATDFS

-97 DNITALDN
+97 GNITALDG
-105 SGSGN
+105 SGS
-110 NGNYKLYSDVNIPT
+110 NGNYKLYSNVNIPT
-124 GTKYFHFYGQALKNG
+124 GTKYFHFYGQATKG
-139 TPTNM
+139 SGASNM

-157 SRDAIEFKLRTI
+157 DRDAIEFKLRTI
-169 NSDNTTTTFSNGMK
+169 NSDNTTTTFSDGMEN
-183 KMVDYLNAVA
+183 MVEYLNSVA

-198 PTDPSELKTLYDEFI
+198 TNDQSELKTLYDEFI

-232 NLPSTGADAVKTAIL
+232 NLPATGADDVKTAIV

-252 VMSVNGS
+252 VFSVS
-259 GKLSWNTTNYAA
+259 EGKLAWNTANYAN

-276 VGLPEGVA
+276 VGLPQGVA
-284 MVEWN
+284 IVEWD
-289 SGESKFVQAV
+289 GSKFAQATI
-299 LGGNSYTVGAAKIC
+299 GGNTYTLDVAKLC

-328 LATEYADWST
+328 NDSEFNSWST
-338 NMGTATAWDGYD
+338 DLNSASKWENYQ
-350 WTTNG
+350 WTG
-355 WGDEVT
+355 WNDAVT

-414 VTAIIVGGQPDKVG
+414 VTAIIVGGQPDKVD

-443 KFPADYKAANVTSAP
+443 KFPANTVAKNETTASN
-458 STANYTL
+458 ANYTL
-465 VLDNSKDDNTNKTVY
+465 VLDNSKDGNTNKTVY

-497 GLIANG
+497 GLIAKG

-509 GELDPIKATFSGD
+509 GELDPKNATFSG
-522 TGAKPTNVFTKD
+522 TGAKPENVFTKD

-565 SVDLEWQTGLV
+565 SVDLTWQTGLE

>member
-59 RMSSGTVQQN
+59 RMGGETVQQN

-82 TTGSS
+82 TTGST
-87 ANDFS
+87 ATNFS

-97 DNITALDN
+97 GNITALDG
-105 SGSGN
+105 SGS
-110 NGNYKLYSDVNIPT
+110 NGNYKLYSNVNIPT

-144 ENGVIETNLTTAA
+144 DNGVIETNLTTAA
-157 SRDAIEFKLRTI
+157 DRDAIEFKLRTI
-169 NSDNTTTTFSNGMK
+169 NSDNTTTTFSGGMK

-252 VMSVNGS
+252 VMSVDGS
-259 GKLSWNTTNYAA
+259 GKLSWNTAKYAA

-276 VGLPEGVA
+276 VGLPQGVA
-284 MVEWN
+284 MVEW
-289 SGESKFVQAV
+289 STDKFVQTAP
-299 LGGNSYTVGAAKIC
+299 GGNSYTVDAAKIC

-328 LATEYADWST
+328 YTSEYNLWPNTSAAWENETWS
-338 NMGTATAWDGYD
+338 
-350 WTTNG
+350 G
-355 WGDEVT
+355 WGGEVT

-389 SLPDNADELGTQGNV
+389 SLPDNADELGPQVKV

-428 YDFTGGTTFDYNIYD
+428 YDFTGGTKFDYNIYD

-465 VLDNSKDDNTNKTVY
+465 VLDNSKDGNNNKTVY

-509 GELDPIKATFSGD
+509 GELDPKNATFSG
-522 TGAKPTNVFTKD
+522 TGARPENVFTKD

-565 SVDLEWQTGLV
+565 SVDLTWQTGLE
-576 FDVEIK
+576 FDVEIE

>member
-59 RMSSGTVQQN
+59 RMSNVTVQQN

-82 TTGSS
+82 TTGST
-87 ANDFS
+87 ATDFS

-97 DNITALDN
+97 GNIIALDN
-105 SGSGN
+105 PGSGN
-110 NGNYKLYSDVNIPT
+110 NGNYKIYEDVNIPT
-124 GTKYFHFYGQALKNG
+124 GTKYFHFYGQATKG
-139 TPTNM
+139 SGASNM

-157 SRDAIEFKLRTI
+157 DRDAIEFKLRTI
-169 NSDNTTTTFSNGMK
+169 NSDNTTTTFSDGMT

-193 TAFGT
+193 TAFGS
-198 PTDPSELKTLYDEFI
+198 PADPSELKTLYDEFI

-232 NLPSTGADAVKTAIL
+232 NLPSAGADAVKTAIV
-247 GESNS
+247 GEDQS
-252 VMSVNGS
+252 VFKVTG
-259 GKLSWNTTNYAA
+259 GKLAWNTDNYAA

-284 MVEWN
+284 MVEW
-289 SGESKFVQAV
+289 STDKFVQTV
-299 LGGNSYTVGAAKIC
+299 PGGNSYTVDAAKIC

-328 LATEYADWST
+328 LATAYTYWGT
-338 NMGTATAWDGYD
+338 NMGSATAWDGYD

-389 SLPDNADELGTQGNV
+389 SLPDNAAEQGQQHV
-404 NYVPVGDGFP
+404 TNYVPVGDGFP

-428 YDFTGGTTFDYNIYD
+428 YDFTGGTSFDYNIYD
-443 KFPADYKAANVTSAP
+443 KFPADYKAANSTSAP

-465 VLDNSKDDNTNKTVY
+465 VLDNSKDPNTNKTVY

-509 GELDPIKATFSGD
+509 GELDPTKAEFEGSG
-522 TGAKPTNVFTKD
+522 TKPINVFTKD
-534 YVTTANVKISSL
+534 YVTTANVSISSL

-565 SVDLEWQTGLV
+565 SVDLTWQTGLV

>member
-59 RMSSGTVQQN
+59 RMGGETVQQN

-82 TTGSS
+82 TTGST
-87 ANDFS
+87 ATNFS

-97 DNITALDN
+97 GNITALNN
-105 SGSGN
+105 SGSGD
-110 NGNYKLYSDVNIPT
+110 NGNYKLYNDVNIPT
-124 GTKYFHFYGQALKNG
+124 GTKYFHFYGQATKG
-139 TPTNM
+139 SGASNM

-157 SRDAIEFKLRTI
+157 DRDAIEFKLRTI
-169 NSDNTTTTFSNGMK
+169 NSDNTTTTFSDGMK
-183 KMVDYLNAVA
+183 KMVEYLNSVA
-193 TAFGT
+193 TALGS

-232 NLPSTGADAVKTAIL
+232 NLPSGAENVKTAIL

-252 VMSVNGS
+252 VMSVDGS
-259 GKLSWNTTNYAA
+259 GKLSWNTAKYAA

-276 VGLPEGVA
+276 VGLPQGVA

-289 SGESKFVQAV
+289 SGDSKFVQAV
-299 LGGNSYTVGAAKIC
+299 PGGNSYTVDAAKIC

-328 LATEYADWST
+328 YTSEYNSWPNSSAAWESETWS
-338 NMGTATAWDGYD
+338 
-350 WTTNG
+350 G
-355 WGDEVT
+355 WGDEVI

-389 SLPDNADELGTQGNV
+389 SLPDNADELGPQGNV

-428 YDFTGGTTFDYNIYD
+428 YDFTGGTKFDYNIYD
-443 KFPADYKAANVTSAP
+443 KFPANTVAKNETTASN
-458 STANYTL
+458 ANYTL
-465 VLDNSKDDNTNKTVY
+465 VLDNSKDGNTNKTVY

-509 GELDPIKATFSGD
+509 GELDPTEATFSG

-565 SVDLEWQTGLV
+565 SVDLTWQTGLE

>member
-6 KFALMGAFVL
+6 QFALMGAFVL

-59 RMSSGTVQQN
+59 RMGGETVQQN

-82 TTGSS
+82 TTDRT
-87 ANDFS
+87 ATDFS

-97 DNITALDN
+97 GNITALD
-105 SGSGN
+105 GSGN
-110 NGNYKLYSDVNIPT
+110 NGNYKLYNDVNIPT

-144 ENGVIETNLTTAA
+144 DNGVIETNLTTAA

-169 NSDNTTTTFSNGMK
+169 NSDNTTTTFSDGMK
-183 KMVDYLNAVA
+183 KMVDYLNSVA
-193 TAFGT
+193 TAFGS
-198 PTDPSELKTLYDEFI
+198 PTDPSELKTLYDKFI
-213 KMKAASANS
+213 EMKAASANS

-232 NLPSTGADAVKTAIL
+232 NLPSIGADNVKTAIVG

-252 VMSVNGS
+252 VMSVDGS
-259 GKLSWNTTNYAA
+259 GKLSWNTAKYAA

-276 VGLPEGVA
+276 VGLPQGVA

-299 LGGNSYTVGAAKIC
+299 PGGNSYTVDAAKIC

-328 LATEYADWST
+328 YTSEYNLWPNTSAAWENETWS
-338 NMGTATAWDGYD
+338 
-350 WTTNG
+350 G

-389 SLPDNADELGTQGNV
+389 SLPDNADELGPQGNV
-404 NYVPVGDGFP
+404 NYVPVGEGFP

-428 YDFTGGTTFDYNIYD
+428 YDFTGGTKFDYNIYD
-443 KFPADYKAANVTSAP
+443 KFPANTVAKNETTASN
-458 STANYTL
+458 ANYTL
-465 VLDNSKDDNTNKTVY
+465 VLDNSKDGNTNKTVY

-509 GELDPIKATFSGD
+509 GELDPTEATFSG

-565 SVDLEWQTGLV
+565 SVDLTWQTGLE

>member
-59 RMSSGTVQQN
+59 RMSDVTVQQN

-82 TTGSS
+82 TTDRT
-87 ANDFS
+87 ATDFS

-97 DNITALDN
+97 GNITALDG
-105 SGSGN
+105 SGS
-110 NGNYKLYSDVNIPT
+110 NGNYKLYKDVNIPT
-124 GTKYFHFYGQALKNG
+124 GTRYFHFYGQATKG
-139 TPTNM
+139 SGASNM

-157 SRDAIEFKLRTI
+157 DRDAIEFKLRTI
-169 NSDNTTTTFSNGMK
+169 NSDNTTTTFSDGMK
-183 KMVDYLNAVA
+183 KMVDYLNDVA
-193 TAFGT
+193 KAFGS
-198 PTDPSELKTLYDEFI
+198 PTDPSDLKTLYDEFI

-232 NLPSTGADAVKTAIL
+232 NLPSIGADNIKTAIL

-252 VMSVNGS
+252 VMSVDGS
-259 GKLSWNTTNYAA
+259 GKLSWNTAKYAA

-276 VGLPEGVA
+276 VGLPQGVA

-299 LGGNSYTVGAAKIC
+299 PGGNSYKVDAAKIC

-338 NMGTATAWDGYD
+338 NMGTATAWDSYD

-355 WGDEVT
+355 WGGEVT

-428 YDFTGGTTFDYNIYD
+428 YDFTGGIEFEYNIYD

-465 VLDNSKDDNTNKTVY
+465 VLDNSKNANANKTVY

-509 GELDPIKATFSGD
+509 GELDPTKATFSGD

-565 SVDLEWQTGLV
+565 SVDLTWQTGLE

>member
-59 RMSSGTVQQN
+59 RMSDVTVQQN

-82 TTGSS
+82 TTGST
-87 ANDFS
+87 ATDFS

-97 DNITALDN
+97 GNITALDN
-105 SGSGN
+105 NSGSDN

-124 GTKYFHFYGQALKNG
+124 GTKYFHFYGQATKG
-139 TPTNM
+139 SGASNM

-157 SRDAIEFKLRTI
+157 DRDAIEFKLRTI
-169 NSDNTTTTFSNGMK
+169 NSDNTTTTFSGGMK

-193 TAFGT
+193 TALGS
-198 PTDPSELKTLYDEFI
+198 PTGPSELKNLYDEFI

-232 NLPSTGADAVKTAIL
+232 NLPSGAENVKTAIL

-252 VMSVNGS
+252 VMSVDGS
-259 GKLSWNTTNYAA
+259 GKLSWNTAKYAA

-276 VGLPEGVA
+276 VGLPQGVA

-299 LGGNSYTVGAAKIC
+299 PGGNSYKVDAAKIC

-328 LATEYADWST
+328 YTSEYNSWPNSSAAWESETWS
-338 NMGTATAWDGYD
+338 
-350 WTTNG
+350 G
-355 WGDEVT
+355 WGDEVI

-389 SLPDNADELGTQGNV
+389 SLPDNADELGTQGKV
-404 NYVPVGDGFP
+404 NYVPVGEGFP

-443 KFPADYKAANVTSAP
+443 KFPANTVAKNETTASN
-458 STANYTL
+458 ANYTL
-465 VLDNSKDDNTNKTVY
+465 VLDNSKDGNTNKTVY

-509 GELDPIKATFSGD
+509 GELDPTEATFSG

-565 SVDLEWQTGLV
+565 SVDLTWQTGLE

>member
-28 DIADVEPNPTFDGE
+28 DIADIEPNPTFDGE

-59 RMSSGTVQQN
+59 RMSDVTVQQN

-82 TTGSS
+82 TTGST
-87 ANDFS
+87 ATDFS

-97 DNITALDN
+97 GNITAWDN
-105 SGSGN
+105 PGSGN
-110 NGNYKLYSDVNIPT
+110 DGNYKLYSDVNIPT
-124 GTKYFHFYGQALKNG
+124 GTKYFHFYGQALKSG
-139 TPTNM
+139 TPANM
-144 ENGVIETNLTTAA
+144 DNGVIETNLTTAA
-157 SRDAIEFKLRTI
+157 DRDAIEFKLRTI
-169 NSDNTTTTFSNGMK
+169 NSDNTTTTFSDGMK

-193 TAFGT
+193 TAFDT

-252 VMSVNGS
+252 VMSVDGS
-259 GKLSWNTTNYAA
+259 GKLSWNTANYAD

-289 SGESKFVQAV
+289 SGESRFVQAV
-299 LGGNSYTVGAAKIC
+299 PGGNSYTVDAAKIC

-328 LATEYADWST
+328 YTSEYNSWPNSSAKWESETWS
-338 NMGTATAWDGYD
+338 
-350 WTTNG
+350 G

-428 YDFTGGTTFDYNIYD
+428 YDFTGGTMFDYNIYD
-443 KFPADYKAANVTSAP
+443 KFPADYKAANDTSAP
-458 STANYTL
+458 FTANYTL
-465 VLDNSKDDNTNKTVY
+465 VLDNSEDDNTNNTVY

-509 GELDPIKATFSGD
+509 GELDPTTAKFDGD
-522 TGAKPTNVFTKD
+522 TDAKPKNVFTKD
-534 YVTTANVKISSL
+534 YVTTANVSISSL

-565 SVDLEWQTGLV
+565 SVDLTWQTGLV

>member
-82 TTGSS
+82 TTGST
-87 ANDFS
+87 ATNFS

-97 DNITALDN
+97 GNITALDG
-105 SGSGN
+105 SGS
-110 NGNYKLYSDVNIPT
+110 NGNYKLYSNVNIPT

-144 ENGVIETNLTTAA
+144 DNGVIETNLTTAA
-157 SRDAIEFKLRTI
+157 DRDAIEFKLRTI
-169 NSDNTTTTFSNGMK
+169 NSDNTTTTFSDGMK

-193 TAFGT
+193 TAFGAH
-198 PTDPSELKTLYDEFI
+198 TDPSELKTLYDEFI

-232 NLPSTGADAVKTAIL
+232 NLPSTGAEEVKSAII

-252 VMSVNGS
+252 VMSVDGS
-259 GKLSWNTTNYAA
+259 GKLSWNTDNYAA

-289 SGESKFVQAV
+289 SGESQFVQAV
-299 LGGNSYTVGAAKIC
+299 PGGNSYTVDAAKIC

-328 LATEYADWST
+328 YTSEYNSWPNSSAAWESETWS
-338 NMGTATAWDGYD
+338 
-350 WTTNG
+350 G

-389 SLPDNADELGTQGNV
+389 SLPDNADELGPLGNV

-428 YDFTGGTTFDYNIYD
+428 YDFTGGTPTTFDYNIYD
-443 KFPADYKAANVTSAP
+443 KFPANTVAKNETTASN
-458 STANYTL
+458 ANYTL
-465 VLDNSKDDNTNKTVY
+465 VLDNSKDGNTNKTVY

-509 GELDPIKATFSGD
+509 GELDPTNATFSG

-534 YVTTANVKISSL
+534 YVTTANVSISSL

-565 SVDLEWQTGLV
+565 SVDLTWQTGLE

>member
-82 TTGSS
+82 TTGST
-87 ANDFS
+87 ATDFS

-97 DNITALDN
+97 GNITALDN

-139 TPTNM
+139 TPINM
-144 ENGVIETNLTTAA
+144 DNGVIETNLTTAA

-169 NSDNTTTTFSNGMK
+169 NSDNTTTTFSDGMK

-299 LGGNSYTVGAAKIC
+299 PGGNSYTVDAAKIC

-328 LATEYADWST
+328 YTSGYNSWPNSSAAWESETWS
-338 NMGTATAWDGYD
+338 
-350 WTTNG
+350 G

-465 VLDNSKDDNTNKTVY
+465 VLDNSKDVNTNKTVY

-509 GELDPIKATFSGD
+509 GELDPTTAKFDGD
-522 TGAKPTNVFTKD
+522 TDAKPKNVFTKD
-534 YVTTANVKISSL
+534 YVTTANVSISSL

-565 SVDLEWQTGLV
+565 SVDLTWQTGLV

>member
-59 RMSSGTVQQN
+59 RMGGETVQQN

-82 TTGSS
+82 TTGSTVT
-87 ANDFS
+87 DFS

-97 DNITALDN
+97 GNITALDN

-157 SRDAIEFKLRTI
+157 DRDAIEFKLRTI
-169 NSDNTTTTFSNGMK
+169 NSDNTTTTFSDGMK

-232 NLPSTGADAVKTAIL
+232 NLPSIGADNVKTAIVG

-252 VMSVNGS
+252 VMSVDGS
-259 GKLSWNTTNYAA
+259 GKLSWNTAKYAA

-276 VGLPEGVA
+276 VGLPQGVA

-299 LGGNSYTVGAAKIC
+299 PGGNSYTVDAAKIC

-328 LATEYADWST
+328 YTSEYNLWPNTSAAWENETWS
-338 NMGTATAWDGYD
+338 
-350 WTTNG
+350 G

-389 SLPDNADELGTQGNV
+389 SLPDNADELGPQGNV
-404 NYVPVGDGFP
+404 NYVPVGEGFP

-428 YDFTGGTTFDYNIYD
+428 YDFTGGTKFDYNIYD
-443 KFPADYKAANVTSAP
+443 KFPANTVAKNETTASN
-458 STANYTL
+458 ANYTL
-465 VLDNSKDDNTNKTVY
+465 VLDNSKDGNTNKTVY

-509 GELDPIKATFSGD
+509 GELDPTEATFSG

-565 SVDLEWQTGLV
+565 SVDLDWQTGLE

>member
-59 RMSSGTVQQN
+59 RMSDVTVQQN

-82 TTGSS
+82 TTDRT
-87 ANDFS
+87 ATNFS

-97 DNITALDN
+97 DNITALD
-105 SGSGN
+105 GSGN
-110 NGNYKLYSDVNIPT
+110 NGNYKLYNDVNIPT

-144 ENGVIETNLTTAA
+144 DNGVIETNLTTAA
-157 SRDAIEFKLRTI
+157 DRDAIEFKLRTI
-169 NSDNTTTTFSNGMK
+169 NSDNTTTTFSDGMK
-183 KMVDYLNAVA
+183 KMVDYLNSVA
-193 TAFGT
+193 TAFGS

-232 NLPSTGADAVKTAIL
+232 NLPSIGADNIKTAIL

-252 VMSVNGS
+252 VMSVDGS
-259 GKLSWNTTNYAA
+259 GKLSWNTAKYAA

-276 VGLPEGVA
+276 VGLPQGVA

-289 SGESKFVQAV
+289 SGESNFVQAV
-299 LGGNSYTVGAAKIC
+299 PGGNSYKVDAAKIC

-328 LATEYADWST
+328 YTSEYNSWPNTSAAWESENWS
-338 NMGTATAWDGYD
+338 
-350 WTTNG
+350 G
-355 WGDEVT
+355 WGDEVI

-389 SLPDNADELGTQGNV
+389 SLPDNADELGPLGNV
-404 NYVPVGDGFP
+404 NYVPVGEGFP

-428 YDFTGGTTFDYNIYD
+428 YDFTGGTMFEYNIYD

-465 VLDNSKDDNTNKTVY
+465 VLDNSKDGNTNKTVY

-509 GELDPIKATFSGD
+509 GELDPTNATFSG
-522 TGAKPTNVFTKD
+522 TGAKPENVFTKD

-565 SVDLEWQTGLV
+565 SVDLIWQTGLE

>member
-6 KFALMGAFVL
+6 QFALMGAFVL

-82 TTGSS
+82 TTDRT
-87 ANDFS
+87 ATDFS

-97 DNITALDN
+97 GNITALDG
-105 SGSGN
+105 SGS
-110 NGNYKLYSDVNIPT
+110 NGNYKLYSNVNIPT
-124 GTKYFHFYGQALKNG
+124 GTKYFHFYGQATKG
-139 TPTNM
+139 SGASNM

-157 SRDAIEFKLRTI
+157 DRDAIEFKLRTI
-169 NSDNTTTTFSNGMK
+169 NSDNTTTTFSDGMEN
-183 KMVDYLNAVA
+183 MVEYLNSVA

-198 PTDPSELKTLYDEFI
+198 TNDQSELKTLYDEFI

-232 NLPSTGADAVKTAIL
+232 NLPATGADDVKTAIV

-252 VMSVNGS
+252 VFSVS
-259 GKLSWNTTNYAA
+259 EGKLAWNTANYAN

-276 VGLPEGVA
+276 VGLPQGVA
-284 MVEWN
+284 IVEWD
-289 SGESKFVQAV
+289 GSKFAQATI
-299 LGGNSYTVGAAKIC
+299 GGNTYTLDVAKLC

-328 LATEYADWST
+328 NDSEFNSWST
-338 NMGTATAWDGYD
+338 DLNSASKWENYQ
-350 WTTNG
+350 WTG
-355 WGDEVT
+355 WNDAVT

-414 VTAIIVGGQPDKVG
+414 VTAIIVGGQPDKVD

-443 KFPADYKAANVTSAP
+443 KFPANTVAKNETTASN
-458 STANYTL
+458 ANYTL
-465 VLDNSKDDNTNKTVY
+465 VLDNSKDGNTNKTVY

-497 GLIANG
+497 GLIAKG

-509 GELDPIKATFSGD
+509 GELDPKNATFSG
-522 TGAKPTNVFTKD
+522 TGAKPENVFTKD

-565 SVDLEWQTGLV
+565 SVDLTWQTGLE